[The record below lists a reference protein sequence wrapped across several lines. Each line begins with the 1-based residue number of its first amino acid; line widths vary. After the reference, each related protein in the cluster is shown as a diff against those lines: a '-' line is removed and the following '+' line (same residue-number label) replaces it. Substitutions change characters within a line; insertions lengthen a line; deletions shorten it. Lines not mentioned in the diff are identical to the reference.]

1 MKIDN
6 LEQILTTDE
15 TVVDPQ
21 TLLNRRVGDV
31 ALPLLTAAMMRQG
44 QRREPRPASPTA
56 AMTIL
61 EDADCGNDNFI

>member
-44 QRREPRPASPTA
+44 QRRERPTVATP

-61 EDADCGNDNFI
+61 EDTDCGDNNFI